1 MIASFK
7 NMKGYKKIYHPL
19 VLVALLIATV
29 ILGFFIGKGGI
40 KIAMVCL
47 ALFPALIYINRFFN
61 HPQIGIYSILIMGFL
76 AIGISRYVPNVPF
89 GLSIDGLLVL
99 TYIAVYFRNF
109 YSEVNWQYINRD
121 LTYLMIIWFMYS
133 VAQLFNPEALSRT
146 AWFYAMRGMSLYS
159 LLLIPLCFM
168 IFNRLRY
175 MMVFLYIY
183 AFFSIM
189 ASLKGMQQIYI
200 GLDSAEQFWIDT
212 VGGITHVLFGELRAF
227 SFMSDAGQFGAAQ
240 GAAGV
245 VGILIAMN
253 IRGFINKGL
262 FYTMGFLGL
271 WGMMISGTRG
281 AIIVPL
287 LGFATYIVHRKNVR
301 VLFFGGIFLALTYV
315 FFAHTYIG
323 QNNSQIRRMR
333 TAFRPEEDASYLVRL
348 ENRRILSG
356 YLATRPFGGGIGSAG
371 DWGQRFSP
379 QGFLAQVAT
388 DSWYVQIWAEQG
400 IIGLILHLIILCYIV
415 LKGSFII
422 MFRLQHQELR
432 GIVSALMGG
441 FVGIIG
447 ASYGNGVLGQNP
459 TGIILYISWGFFMMA
474 TQLEREYVYLT
485 EKKKN
490 PWSLTTSN

>member
-1 MIASFK
+1 
-7 NMKGYKKIYHPL
+7 MKGYKKIYHPL

-29 ILGFFIGKGGI
+29 LFGFFIGKGGI
-40 KIAMVCL
+40 KVAVVCL
-47 ALFPALIYINRFFN
+47 AIFPALIYINRFFN
-61 HPQIGIYSILIMGFL
+61 HPQIGIYSILVMGFL

-99 TYIAVYFRNF
+99 TYIAVYFHNF
-109 YSEVNWQYINRD
+109 YSEVNWRYANRD
-121 LTYLMIIWFMYS
+121 LTYLMVIWFMYS

-183 AFFSIM
+183 AFFSIL

-245 VGILIAMN
+245 VGILTAMN

-281 AIIVPL
+281 AIIVPM
-287 LGFATYIVHRKNVR
+287 LGFTVYILHRKNFR
-301 VLFFGGIFLALTYV
+301 VLFFGGIFLAFTYV

-323 QNNSQIRRMR
+323 EGNAQIRRMR
-333 TAFRPEEDASYLVRL
+333 TAFRPEEDASYMVRL

-415 LKGSFII
+415 IKGSYII

-474 TQLEREYVYLT
+474 TQLEREYVLLT

-490 PWSLTTSN
+490 PWSLTTNN